1 MITMEATID
10 RAGRLVVPKA
20 LRAALG
26 LANGGR
32 VVIFPEDGR
41 LVIEPAP
48 VTKTLERRGRGLVCV
63 ASEPLPSMSAED
75 VRAILEA
82 TRP

>member
-1 MITMEATID
+1 MESTID

-20 LRAALG
+20 LREVLG

-32 VVIFPEDGR
+32 VVIYPEEGR

-48 VTKTLERRGRGLVCV
+48 VAKRLVRSGRGLVCV
-63 ASEPLPSMSAED
+63 ASEPIPSMSAED
-75 VRAILEA
+75 VRAVLEA
-82 TRP
+82 TRR